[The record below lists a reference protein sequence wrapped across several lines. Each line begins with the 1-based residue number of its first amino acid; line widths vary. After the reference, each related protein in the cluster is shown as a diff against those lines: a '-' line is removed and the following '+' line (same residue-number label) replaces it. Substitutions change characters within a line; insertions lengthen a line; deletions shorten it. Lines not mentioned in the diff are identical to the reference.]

1 MKERPINLTAAEVR
15 GVLDGTLTSFRRP
28 MKAQP
33 DFSQPWYPS
42 PPIKRSLAYD
52 GEAHFR
58 RGVAADFAPW
68 KPGDRLWVR
77 ESWMPG
83 YDHQSV
89 DQGDDKSVCEV
100 FYRGSKDRN
109 DCEFRPAPDDVAE
122 EWSRTYSEDGDDDP
136 RWRSPVSMPRWASRI
151 DLEVVE
157 SQPEKDAAGVWGWV
171 VSFRRATASPP
182 TTPPS

>member
-1 MKERPINLTAAEVR
+1 MKERPANLTAAEVR
-15 GVLDGTLTSFRRP
+15 GILDGTLTSFRRP
-28 MKAQP
+28 
-33 DFSQPWYPS
+33 
-42 PPIKRSLAYD
+42 IRSLSPD
-52 GEAHFR
+52 PGWQEAP
-58 RGVAADFAPW
+58 PW

-100 FYRGSKDRN
+100 IYRGASKDHN
-109 DCEFRPAPDDVAE
+109 VSEFRPAPDDVAE